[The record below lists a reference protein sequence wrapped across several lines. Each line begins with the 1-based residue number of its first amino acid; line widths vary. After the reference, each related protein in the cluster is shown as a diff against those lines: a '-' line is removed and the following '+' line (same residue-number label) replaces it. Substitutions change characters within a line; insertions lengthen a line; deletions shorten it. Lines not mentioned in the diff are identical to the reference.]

1 MKKFIQLLSL
11 SVLLMITTNGCLK
24 KVVEE
29 QKQDLLKSVM
39 TSGTW
44 ICTKMEEGTN
54 NVTAEYDGWIC
65 RFLDNN
71 TFTAT
76 KGTTVYGG
84 TWSSDLST
92 FKFTT
97 TFSGTVPAFM
107 QRIAG
112 TWNVVNS
119 SLTVGDFSQTK
130 NSTNY
135 KMQLTKQ

>member
-1 MKKFIQLLSL
+1 MRKFLQIAAFCLLIIFSG
-11 SVLLMITTNGCLK
+11 SSCLK

-29 QKQDLLKSVM
+29 QKQDLLKSIM

-44 ICTKMEEGTN
+44 ICTNMEEGTT
-54 NVTAEYDGWIC
+54 NVTTEYAGWIC
-65 RFLDNN
+65 QFNNDN
-71 TFTAT
+71 TFTAS
-76 KGTTVYGG
+76 KAGTVYSG
-84 TWSSDLST
+84 TWSSDLTT
-92 FKFTT
+92 FKFTVALPA
-97 TFSGTVPAFM
+97 TVPAFM
-107 QRIAG
+107 QRITG

>member
-1 MKKFIQLLSL
+1 MRKFIQIAAFFCIILVSG
-11 SVLLMITTNGCLK
+11 SGCLK

-44 ICTKMEEGTN
+44 ICTNMEEGTT
-54 NVTAEYDGWIC
+54 NVTAEYAGWIC
-65 RFLDNN
+65 QFNNDN

-76 KGTTVYGG
+76 KAGTVYSG

-92 FKFTT
+92 FKFTVA
-97 TFSGTVPAFM
+97 FSGTVPAFM
-107 QRIAG
+107 QRLNGI
-112 TWNVVNS
+112 WNVVNS